1 MFISRHTHYFKTYPH
16 YFKTYPHYFKTYPR
30 HTSNISKH
38 LSILCLFPDSPHD
51 CFFSYRLPY
60 ILFIFRHPPTPP
72 GLIGLF
78 IPILACYQVNK
89 EAIQRENQIEANF
102 NPIIKSPKCFLRFDF
117 LPVSKIR
124 RPPCCSKVQSCFG
137 KFINRIQIGATFCR
151 W

>member
-1 MFISRHTHYFKTYPH
+1 MEPPLFFCETDFASDDKCKTPKSFQNTAKVH
-16 YFKTYPHYFKTYPR
+16 
-30 HTSNISKH
+30 KH
-38 LSILCLFPDSPHD
+38 KQARPTLLQNQRLKRSPPMIQLRD
-51 CFFSYRLPY
+51 IP
-60 ILFIFRHPPTPP
+60 PP

-89 EAIQRENQIEANF
+89 EANQRENQIEANF

-117 LPVSKIR
+117 LPVSKTR
-124 RPPCCSKVQSCFG
+124 RPPRCSKVQSCFG